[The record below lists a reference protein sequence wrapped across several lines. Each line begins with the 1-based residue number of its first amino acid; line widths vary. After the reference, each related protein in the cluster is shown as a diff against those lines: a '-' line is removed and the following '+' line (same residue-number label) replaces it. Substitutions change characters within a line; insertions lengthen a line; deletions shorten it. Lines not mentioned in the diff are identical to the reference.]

1 MVCGIMFKNLLKS
14 LSIFSIFI
22 LKRKPCTALRG
33 GGGGGGA
40 RTPDLRITSAPSP
53 VYDSTAYKYDAL
65 TVSATGAW

>member
-1 MVCGIMFKNLLKS
+1 MPLA
-14 LSIFSIFI
+14 
-22 LKRKPCTALRG
+22 P
-33 GGGGGGA
+33 GGA